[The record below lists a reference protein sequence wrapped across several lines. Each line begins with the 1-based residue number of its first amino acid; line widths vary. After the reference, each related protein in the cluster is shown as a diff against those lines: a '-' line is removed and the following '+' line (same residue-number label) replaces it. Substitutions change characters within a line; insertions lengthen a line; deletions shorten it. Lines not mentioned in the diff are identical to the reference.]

1 MSYGE
6 EGRYVEG
13 WNEPARRHA
22 RESASFAFRC
32 SGGSLVCVAAGT
44 GDVRHYSDRRA
55 SFCADLEA
63 AFPGNVTLLP
73 DTVRFRLL
81 GLRFAATEDIV
92 TLILDTG
99 LPVGEALG
107 LSRRDTHLKAGI

>member
-55 SFCADLEA
+55 SFCADL
-63 AFPGNVTLLP
+63 
-73 DTVRFRLL
+73 L

-92 TLILDTG
+92 TLILETG